1 MSTQPS
7 SIRAAYQHLQDCLR
21 MQAASENPDHKQLAM
36 LHCAL
41 AAYEFQLND
50 ELPEQCLA
58 NLKERFRLAAM
69 IDLPLF
75 YPLWATQVAEA
86 LAEERPA

>member
-1 MSTQPS
+1 
-7 SIRAAYQHLQDCLR
+7 
-21 MQAASENPDHKQLAM
+21 MQAASTDPDHKQLAM
-36 LHCAL
+36 LHYAL

-58 NLKERFRLAAM
+58 NLKERFHLAGL
-69 IDLPLF
+69 IGLPLF

-86 LAEERPA
+86 LAEEHTA